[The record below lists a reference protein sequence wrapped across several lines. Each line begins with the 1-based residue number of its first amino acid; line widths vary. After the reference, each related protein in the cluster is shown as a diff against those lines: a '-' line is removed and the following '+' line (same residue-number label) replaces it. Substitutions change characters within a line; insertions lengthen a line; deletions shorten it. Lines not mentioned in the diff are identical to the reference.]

1 MALEFDM
8 KELTKKLSQLEK
20 KVSKDITK
28 KALLAC
34 AEPMEKS
41 LVNSA
46 PEDTGELKR
55 NIKTS
60 NKITN
65 KKGRSII
72 DVGVTG
78 KNGTSREVVERAYYN
93 HYGARSKAPTYW
105 MDDGF
110 DKGIKPAREKMIEV
124 LKKELK

>member
-8 KELTKKLSQLEK
+8 THLTKKLSDMEK
-20 KVSKDITK
+20 KVSKTITK
-28 KALLAC
+28 KALLAG

-41 LVNSA
+41 LINSA

-55 NIKTS
+55 NIKS
-60 NKITN
+60 SKKIIS
-65 KKGRSII
+65 KKGRSVI

-78 KNGTSREVVERAYYN
+78 KNGTPREVVERAYYN
-93 HYGARSKAPTYW
+93 HYGARSKAPTYF

-110 DKGIKPAREKMIEV
+110 KQGIEPAKEKMIEV

>member
-1 MALEFDM
+1 MTLEFNM
-8 KELTKKLSQLEK
+8 LELTKKLSELDK
-20 KVSKDITK
+20 KVSKSITK
-28 KALLAC
+28 KALLAG

-41 LVNSA
+41 LIGSA
-46 PEDTGELKR
+46 PENTGELKG
-55 NIKTS
+55 NIKS
-60 NKITN
+60 SKKINK
-65 KKGRSII
+65 KKGRSTI

-78 KNGTSREVVERAYYN
+78 KNGASREAIERAYYN

-110 DKGIKPAREKMIEV
+110 DRGIEPAKKKMIEV